1 MKEISPLLVMD
12 SLHNEMATRVRG
24 EQQMSFGLGLERL
37 LTLLPA
43 ALSFGS

>member
-1 MKEISPLLVMD
+1 MEGISALSVMD
-12 SLHNEMATRVRG
+12 SLHIEMTTRMRG
-24 EQQMSFGLGLERL
+24 EQRMSFVLGLERL